1 MLFLFLFQHFPR
13 KPTSSQTKRRK
24 KTKEMSLL
32 DYSLPFLLV
41 FISTKFLEL
50 HIIVVNS
57 KTHPDDIRI
66 LKQLKNGFDPKSIS
80 PGSCLR
86 SWDFSVDPCDHIFSD
101 RFTCGFRC
109 DLIVSGSYRVTEIT
123 LDQAG
128 YSGSLSHISFIL
140 PYLQTLDLSYNSLSG
155 SIPGSLSNLTLLH
168 RLSLSENFFTGSI
181 PSSLG
186 SLSRLQELYL
196 DNNRLTGSIPSSF
209 NLLVSLKRLELQQ
222 NNLSGDLPDLSQL
235 RNLYYL
241 DLSDNL
247 ISDKVLEIL
256 PPSIIELSFR
266 NNCLR
271 GDFNVNV
278 AELRFLQVLDLSHN
292 ELNGMI
298 PSLLFDHPSLQQLTI
313 SHNNFT
319 FLQAPNNMGLTS
331 GLVAVDLSYN
341 ELHGLLPA
349 FMACMPKLS
358 ALSLEHN
365 KFTGMI
371 PAQYA
376 MKAVV
381 PGPRTATFQR
391 LLLGGNYLFGPI
403 PGQFMGLKPGTVN
416 VSLVDNCLYRCPDTL
431 FFCQGGDQKSLVDCK
446 SFGPIIP

>member
-1 MLFLFLFQHFPR
+1 MN
-13 KPTSSQTKRRK
+13 
-24 KTKEMSLL
+24 LL
-32 DYSLPFLLV
+32 NNTLPFLLI

-50 HIIVVNS
+50 NLSMVNS
-57 KTHPDDIRI
+57 ETHPDDIRA
-66 LKQLKNGFDPKSIS
+66 LKQLKTGFDPSSIS
-80 PGSCLR
+80 PGSCLS
-86 SWDFSVDPCDHIFSD
+86 SWDFSVDPCYHIFTD

-109 DLIVSGSYRVTEIT
+109 DLIVSGSHRVTEIT

-128 YSGSLSHISFIL
+128 YSGSLSHVSFNL

-155 SIPGSLSNLTLLH
+155 SIPVSLSNLTVLH
-168 RLSLSENFFTGSI
+168 RLSLSKNSFTGSI

-186 SLSRLQELYL
+186 ALTRLQELYL
-196 DNNRLTGSIPSSF
+196 DNNRLAGSIPPSF

-222 NNLSGDLPDLSQL
+222 NNLSGELPDLSQL
-235 RNLYYL
+235 RNLNYL

-247 ISDKVLEIL
+247 ISGEVVAIL
-256 PPSIIELSFR
+256 PPSVIEISYR
-266 NNCLR
+266 NNSLS
-271 GDFNVNV
+271 GDFNVNI
-278 AELRFLQVLDLSHN
+278 AELRSLQVLDLSYN
-292 ELNGMI
+292 KLTGMI
-298 PSLLFDHPSLQQLTI
+298 PSLLFDHPALQQLTI

-319 FLQAPNNMGLTS
+319 FLQAPSNMGMTS

-349 FMACMPKLS
+349 FMAWMPKLS

-371 PAQYA
+371 PSQYA
-376 MKAVV
+376 MKTVV
-381 PGPRTATFQR
+381 PRTGTAPFQR

-403 PGQFMGLKPGTVN
+403 PGQLMGLKPGSAN

-431 FFCQGGDQKSLVDCK
+431 FFCQGGDQKSMVDCK
-446 SFGPIIP
+446 TFGPIVP